1 MYDTEA
7 NYLLTFGYFDS
18 TRIMR
23 PWIIDILTISLK
35 VCFIFSRAVAFQKRL
50 FFKSG
55 CLDQWGPRQPG

>member
-35 VCFIFSRAVAFQKRL
+35 VCFIFSRAVAF
-50 FFKSG
+50 
-55 CLDQWGPRQPG
+55 